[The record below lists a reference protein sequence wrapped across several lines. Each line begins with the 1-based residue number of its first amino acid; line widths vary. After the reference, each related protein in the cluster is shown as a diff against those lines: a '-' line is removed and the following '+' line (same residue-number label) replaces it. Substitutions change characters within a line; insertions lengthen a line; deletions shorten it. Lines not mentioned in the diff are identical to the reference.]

1 MASIKVFKSY
11 DRAIIADE
19 GTKTYRLVPSSE
31 VKAIIGNRK
40 HILRYRETLYTAI
53 DDLVSFGYR
62 KEN

>member
-11 DRAIIADE
+11 NQSIIADE
-19 GTKTYRLVPSSE
+19 NSKTYRIVPSKE
-31 VKAIIGNRK
+31 LDELIGNRK

-53 DDLVSFGYR
+53 DDLVNFGYR